1 MDLIPPAVAS
11 NSVHLAAM
19 NTGFK
24 SDVGL
29 AVTMHPPIDWVKKLD
44 KWKVNGKLASLY
56 LLK

>member
-1 MDLIPPAVAS
+1 MFGYPDETMSLVFDILPPAVAS

-29 AVTMHPPIDWVKKLD
+29 AVMMHPPID
-44 KWKVNGKLASLY
+44 
-56 LLK
+56 